1 MFKLIIIMKKLF
13 ESWRKHLEEGDV
25 VPIKP
30 GIQQE
35 GAPKVECHCE
45 CHDCIF
51 NGKNYKCVAEKIEL
65 DFAQTIEGKWICE
78 CKTYQVGED
87 EAPGPEIDAD
97 EEEEI
102 RARRSP
108 PGGDPVLEES

>member
-1 MFKLIIIMKKLF
+1 MSSDEQLKFQLFHKKIKIISSFLNK
-13 ESWRKHLEEGDV
+13 E
-25 VPIKP
+25 
-30 GIQQE
+30 
-35 GAPKVECHCE
+35 
-45 CHDCIF
+45 
-51 NGKNYKCVAEKIEL
+51 
-65 DFAQTIEGKWICE
+65 
-78 CKTYQVGED
+78 GED

>member
-1 MFKLIIIMKKLF
+1 MSSDEQLKFQLFHKKIKIISSFL
-13 ESWRKHLEEGDV
+13 
-25 VPIKP
+25 
-30 GIQQE
+30 
-35 GAPKVECHCE
+35 
-45 CHDCIF
+45 
-51 NGKNYKCVAEKIEL
+51 N
-65 DFAQTIEGKWICE
+65 
-78 CKTYQVGED
+78 QVGED